1 MRWVVIGSGPAGVA
15 AARALAD
22 AGRIVTVLD
31 AGDEIE
37 PGQMD
42 VFETLARTEPDA
54 WPAECVRSARSAF
67 PVDLRR
73 VPLKPAYGSLFPYA
87 LEDADLTVSRENA
100 DTLPSLA
107 LGGLSN
113 SWGAS
118 MAPFRQCDI
127 EDWPITLADL
137 APHYRAVLRFIP
149 MAAVDDALTEIL
161 PLYTDNPGA
170 LRRGAQ
176 ANVLLNHMWRHDAA
190 LRHAGFRFGASRL
203 AVTTAPQCTDRCRH
217 CGLCLYGCPYGSIY
231 NSAHTLRQ
239 LMREKRV
246 EYRGK
251 VYVDHLTQTGSEVT
265 VHLHDRGSPDTRSQ
279 LDASRVFVACGAVS
293 STRLMLASIDHPPCL
308 RRLRDSQYFVM
319 PVVTFRAVPVSVAT
333 QGNTLAQA
341 FLELDDL
348 IGSRRSVHMQLYG
361 YNDLMLSALTR
372 HLRSD
377 PGRLERVSRS
387 ILGRLMVI
395 QGYLHSDDSPA
406 LTLTTDNRVVR
417 LVGERDDIGT
427 DNVRRV
433 KRQLMAAARELGMMP
448 VPGLAQLGHP
458 GKGNHLGGSFP
469 MRRDPGPFETD
480 TLGRVPGWDRVHL
493 VDASVLPSIPAT
505 TITLS
510 VMANAHRIAS
520 AAAVI
525 AA

>member
-15 AARALAD
+15 AAQALAD

-42 VFETLARTEPDA
+42 VFKTLARTEPDA
-54 WPAECVRSARSAF
+54 WPAKCVRSARSAF
-67 PVDLRR
+67 PVDLKR

-190 LRHAGFRFGASRL
+190 LRHAGFRFGRRDWRSPPHHS
-203 AVTTAPQCTDRCRH
+203 V
-217 CGLCLYGCPYGSIY
+217 
-231 NSAHTLRQ
+231 
-239 LMREKRV
+239 
-246 EYRGK
+246 
-251 VYVDHLTQTGSEVT
+251 QTV
-265 VHLHDRGSPDTRSQ
+265 
-279 LDASRVFVACGAVS
+279 AAIVACACTAVRMDPYTTRRTPCVS
-293 STRLMLASIDHPPCL
+293 SRAKKGSNIEGRCTSI
-308 RRLRDSQYFVM
+308 
-319 PVVTFRAVPVSVAT
+319 A
-333 QGNTLAQA
+333 
-341 FLELDDL
+341 
-348 IGSRRSVHMQLYG
+348 
-361 YNDLMLSALTR
+361 
-372 HLRSD
+372 
-377 PGRLERVSRS
+377 
-387 ILGRLMVI
+387 
-395 QGYLHSDDSPA
+395 
-406 LTLTTDNRVVR
+406 
-417 LVGERDDIGT
+417 
-427 DNVRRV
+427 
-433 KRQLMAAARELGMMP
+433 
-448 VPGLAQLGHP
+448 
-458 GKGNHLGGSFP
+458 
-469 MRRDPGPFETD
+469 
-480 TLGRVPGWDRVHL
+480 
-493 VDASVLPSIPAT
+493 
-505 TITLS
+505 
-510 VMANAHRIAS
+510 
-520 AAAVI
+520 
-525 AA
+525 